1 MFSKKPTIDLGNR
14 TIHLENGGREI
25 LVERFDGDISN
36 LKLYVQDEKGTTTEL
51 YPCPNPKASSV
62 GPVDARSGGGGPR
75 WMSTTQDDDPM
86 PDFSKCET
94 LPREVAERLM
104 RQNKLIN
111 YHSTIKGVSHP
122 SLRPGDI
129 LYYKKNDT
137 FYKCI
142 FIANISSQQSPV
154 RRIQVAF
161 EQYPPSSKTYTVTD
175 YDIYYMPEDWKWQW
189 QRDKIQGTPTFDGEG
204 VSEIIPTPL
213 RYIEQIREL
222 ERYGKGG
229 KKSKKSRKSKKAK
242 KSRKSRK

>member
-1 MFSKKPTIDLGNR
+1 MFSKKPTIDFGNR

-36 LKLYVQDEKGTTTEL
+36 LKLYVQDEKGTTEL
-51 YPCPNPKASSV
+51 YPCPNPIVSSV

-75 WMSTTQDDDPM
+75 WMSTTQDDYPM
-86 PDFSKCET
+86 PDFSKCT
-94 LPREVAERLM
+94 PLARDLAERLM
-104 RQNKLIN
+104 RQNKLVK

-142 FIANISSQQSPV
+142 FIANMSGFNSPV

-161 EQYPPSSKTYTVTD
+161 EQYPPSSETYTVTD
-175 YDIYYMPEDWKWQW
+175 YDIYYMPEDWPPQA
-189 QRDKIQGTPTFDGEG
+189 KIQGTPTFDGEG

-213 RYIEQIREL
+213 RYIEMLREL

-229 KKSKKSRKSKKAK
+229 KKSRKSRKSKKSKKSK